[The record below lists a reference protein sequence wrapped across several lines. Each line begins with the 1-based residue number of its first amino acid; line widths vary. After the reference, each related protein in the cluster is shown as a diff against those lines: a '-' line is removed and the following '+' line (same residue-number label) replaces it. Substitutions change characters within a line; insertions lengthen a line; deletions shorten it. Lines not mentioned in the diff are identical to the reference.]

1 MVKARSWSGGAR
13 WMVVSTAGVLV
24 ATLMMVASG
33 ATGRNANSPNPILT
47 CREVRNRVDVYLQ
60 NHYVYRSFDK
70 ELSRRTYGK
79 FFETLDPGKFYFLK
93 SDFAQF
99 AKLQEKIDENIA
111 KADCGF
117 IDSVHKVF
125 LARVK
130 ERSQYADSL
139 LAKPFAFNVAEEM
152 SVGKQDWSPDI
163 VQLNERWRK
172 RIKFQVM
179 TMKDPDGEP
188 KARERLKRR
197 YDQIRKNFEE
207 MSSDEVNNLFLN
219 AFALSLDPHSTHL
232 LPVEQ
237 EDFNIRL
244 GNQLEGIGATLQEVD
259 GYITVQALIA
269 GGAAQRDGRLKVGDK
284 IVAVDSGDGQG
295 TTDLIDLEL
304 SKAVRLI
311 RGKKGTRVTLQ
322 VLRKTEQG
330 NTERIIIPII
340 RDAVKIASAEAKG
353 EAVEVNGKK
362 LGVVRLPAFYTDFSC
377 RARFFREC
385 GGAAIHVLREL
396 KKLQAA
402 KVDGVLLD
410 LRNNGG
416 GDLSESIQLS
426 GLFIEEGPV
435 VQTVD
440 RKRSRR
446 PLLDADPSQQYSG
459 PLVVLINKHSASASE
474 IVSGA
479 LQDYRRAVIVG
490 DSHTYGKAT
499 VQVVQEVP
507 GTEGRQSN
515 GALKITQQKFYRP
528 SGRSNQEIG
537 VQSDIM
543 IPSVLE
549 ASDVGEKEND
559 FVLKNDTI
567 QQAPGFRVIG
577 KIDAL
582 IPALEQASKDRVAK
596 SKEFSELKEK
606 IEKAR
611 KEKDRAALSL
621 LEDAKSKAE
630 RIKDKEKEE
639 QELKEMRDDNIVVRK
654 SDIQLGE
661 ALNILRDLVE
671 LTNQRGATAGQQGL
685 GGR

>member
-1 MVKARSWSGGAR
+1 MTSTLSRSVKVRWIAGLTSGGLIA
-13 WMVVSTAGVLV
+13 A
-24 ATLMMVASG
+24 LMMVSSG
-33 ATGRNANSPNPILT
+33 ATGRNAGAANPLLT
-47 CREVRNRVDVYLQ
+47 CREVRNRVDVFLQ
-60 NHYVYRSFDK
+60 NHYVYRTFDK

-93 SDFAQF
+93 SDLAQF
-99 AKLQEKIDENIA
+99 AKNEDKIDEQIA
-111 KADCGF
+111 KADCT
-117 IDSVHKVF
+117 IINEIHQVF
-125 LARVK
+125 LTRVK
-130 ERSQYADSL
+130 ERSAYADSL
-139 LAKPFAFNVAEEM
+139 LAKPFVFNVDEDM
-152 SVGKQDWSPDI
+152 SVGKQDWATDV
-163 VQLNERWRK
+163 VQLNDRWRK

-197 YDQIRKNFEE
+197 YDQIRKNYEE
-207 MSSDEVNNLFLN
+207 MSSDEVHNLFIN
-219 AFALSLDPHSTHL
+219 AFSLSLDPHSTHL

-295 TTDLIDLEL
+295 TVDLIDMEL

-311 RGKKGTRVTLQ
+311 RGKKGTRVVLQ
-322 VLRKTEQG
+322 VLRKSDQG
-330 NTERIIIPII
+330 TERITIPII

-353 EAVEVNGKK
+353 ESVEVGGKK
-362 LGVVRLPAFYTDFSC
+362 LGVVRLPAFYTDFTC
-377 RARFFREC
+377 RARFARDC
-385 GGAAIHVLREL
+385 GGAASHVLREL
-396 KKLQAA
+396 KKLSAA
-402 KVDGVLLD
+402 KVEGVILD

-416 GDLSESIQLS
+416 GDLGESIQLS
-426 GLFIEEGPV
+426 GLFIEEGPI

-446 PLLDADPSQQYSG
+446 PLMDSDPAQQYAG

-499 VQVVQEVP
+499 VQVVQEIP
-507 GTEGRQSN
+507 GTDGRQSN

-537 VQSDIM
+537 VQADIT
-543 IPSVLE
+543 IPSMLE
-549 ASDVGEKEND
+549 ASDVGERDND
-559 FVLKNDTI
+559 YVLKNDAI
-567 QQAPGFRVIG
+567 HQAPGFRVIG
-577 KIDAL
+577 KVESL
-582 IPALEQASKDRVAK
+582 IPTLDQASKERVAK

-611 KEKDRAALSL
+611 KEKDRARLSL

-639 QELKEMRDDNIVVRK
+639 LELKEARDENVVVRK
-654 SDIQLGE
+654 SDIQLAE

-671 LTNQRGATAGQQGL
+671 LTNQKGTTAGNQAPA
-685 GGR
+685 GR